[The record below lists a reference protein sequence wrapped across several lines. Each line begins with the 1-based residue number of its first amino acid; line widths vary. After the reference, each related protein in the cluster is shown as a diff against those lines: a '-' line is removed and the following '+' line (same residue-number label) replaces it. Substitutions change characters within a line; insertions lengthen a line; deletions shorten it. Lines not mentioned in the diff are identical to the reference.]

1 MEIFWWT
8 KPKYTSAIWAI
19 KKPTRNSTF
28 LTALFGVEMFQRTAR
43 IVADSY
49 SSRPLLLSL
58 WMSAGPSEPEWPEGS
73 TDPQS
78 QRQFWRTFVSKTP
91 VSSNIIEYLPNL
103 LSSTSYPQKTKLI
116 SWKTGSLI
124 AKSYFLRFVKTNFC
138 AHGFGKNIGKTCSF
152 FSVPTKIFKASYG
165 PLSWCMP
172 SFYFLPWLLNFV
184 LYDVMTISAPSYN

>member
-78 QRQFWRTFVSKTP
+78 QRQFWRTFVSKSRFSQTP
-91 VSSNIIEYLPNL
+91 SSSI
-103 LSSTSYPQKTKLI
+103 SCPQKTKLNFMANC
-116 SWKTGSLI
+116 SPI
-124 AKSYFLRFVKTNFC
+124 ANSYNLRFVKTNFC
-138 AHGFGKNIGKTCSF
+138 AHGFGKNIGKTCSD
-152 FSVPTKIFKASYG
+152 FSVPT
-165 PLSWCMP
+165 
-172 SFYFLPWLLNFV
+172 
-184 LYDVMTISAPSYN
+184 